1 MRHRKCI
8 ILIILCIF
16 ITHNIYAQISDS
28 TYNEGPR
35 KYIAPTTEQPELK
48 LFQGFTISADLFG
61 PIQYLMSD
69 YGNIEGAI
77 RLNLKNTYFP
87 IVELGLSSCETIDS
101 NTDIKYSTTAPY
113 GRIGFDINLL
123 KNKFQ
128 ENRLYVG
135 LRYGISTYKYDYAG
149 PVISDPIWNGDY
161 ELNLKNV
168 NATSH
173 WGELVVGVQVKV
185 WHNLHMGWSLR
196 LKKDFSTNGNS
207 NSKPYYIPG
216 YGKTSSGASWG
227 GTYNLIF
234 DVNWGMK
241 SKTFI
246 QP

>member
-1 MRHRKCI
+1 MKFKRNI
-8 ILIILCIF
+8 ILAFMCIF
-16 ITHNIYAQISDS
+16 LVHKMYAQISDS

-35 KYIAPTTEQPELK
+35 KYIAEVTEQPELTF
-48 LFQGFTISADLFG
+48 FQGFTVSADLFG

-101 NTDIKYSTTAPY
+101 NTDIKYTTTAPY
-113 GRIGFDINLL
+113 GRIGFDVNLL

-128 ENRLYVG
+128 ENRLFVG
-135 LRYGISTYKYDYAG
+135 LRYGISKYKYDYEG
-149 PVISDPIWNGDY
+149 PVVSDPIWNGEY
-161 ELNLKNV
+161 NLNIKDV

-173 WGELVVGVQVKV
+173 WGEIVMGVQVKI
-185 WHNLHMGWSLR
+185 WRNLHMGWSLR
-196 LKKDFSTNGNS
+196 LKKDFSTTGNN

-241 SKTFI
+241 NRKTN
-246 QP
+246 Q